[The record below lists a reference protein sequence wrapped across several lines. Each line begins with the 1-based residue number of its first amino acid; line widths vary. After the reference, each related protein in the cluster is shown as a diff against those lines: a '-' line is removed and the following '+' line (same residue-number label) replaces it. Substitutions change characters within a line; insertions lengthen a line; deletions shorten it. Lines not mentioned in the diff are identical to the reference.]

1 VSNLPA
7 SRALPGIED
16 HPHAQSVLGAALAG
30 LPGKAPSHAYLL
42 HGPAGA
48 GKRALTRA
56 FAGEL
61 LAAGPSDQGPLA
73 PGSADTRPAAPRIVD
88 RETARAARERAGRG
102 THPDLTWVAPSG
114 AAEMLVGDIDQAVVA
129 AAALTP
135 FESARRVFV
144 IEGPERLNEQAANKL
159 LKTLEEPPAYVHL
172 LLVSDRPQEVLPTIA
187 SRCVHVRFD
196 APSSERIAQRLL
208 AEGVCAEEPRAR
220 ACARLA
226 LGDAARARALA
237 GPEGETLRA
246 AAEAY
251 ARAGLAGEASEAGLK
266 SLLDAAKSAGAGAGE
281 EVAQRLTDDLELA
294 PAKERKRLEREAL
307 EAGRRAE
314 RRARALALD
323 GALRLAELWLRDVV
337 CVQEG
342 APELIHALDCRP
354 QLQQDADRLDRAAA
368 RAAVARVRETR
379 SRLQINV
386 AEELALE
393 ALAHRLAP
401 AA

>member
-1 VSNLPA
+1 MQA
-7 SRALPGIED
+7 SQALPGIES
-16 HPHAQSVLGAALAG
+16 HPHARAVLGAALAG
-30 LPGKAPSHAYLL
+30 LPGRAPSHAYLL

-48 GKRALTRA
+48 GKRALARS

-61 LAAGPSDQGPLA
+61 LAAGPPDPA
-73 PGSADTRPAAPRIVD
+73 PTASGSAAMRTASPTVNPEA
-88 RETARAARERAGRG
+88 ARAVRERAARG

-114 AAEMLVGDIDQAVVA
+114 AAEMLVGDIDEAVVG

-144 IEGPERLNEQAANKL
+144 IEGPERLNDQAANRL

-196 APSSERIAQRLL
+196 APDSEEIARLLL
-208 AEGVCAEEPRAR
+208 AEGACAEEPRAR

-237 GPEGETLRA
+237 SPEGQALRA

-251 ARAGLAGEASEAGLK
+251 VRAGLAGEASEAGLK
-266 SLLDAAKSAGAGAGE
+266 ALLDAAKAAGANAGE
-281 EVAQRLTDDLELA
+281 EAAKRLTDDLEFA
-294 PAKERKRLEREAL
+294 PAKERKRLEREGL
-307 EAGRRAE
+307 EAARRAE

-323 GALRLAELWLRDVV
+323 GALQLAELWLRDIV
-337 CVQEG
+337 CLQEG
-342 APELIHALDCRP
+342 APGLVYALDRQP
-354 QLQQDADRLDRAAA
+354 QLQQDADHLDRKAA
-368 RAAVARVRETR
+368 RAGVARVRDAR

-393 ALAHRLAP
+393 ALAYRLAP